1 MLNILI
7 VDDEKD
13 FRVLLKIILKRAGYN
28 IIEACDGID
37 AINVLKKEN
46 IDVVLTDLVMDKC
59 DGITLL
65 KHISENYSGIETI
78 IMTAYGTIENAV
90 EAMKLGAFSYFIKSN
105 NPEEILFN
113 LEKIEKFKKLHIENK
128 YLKDAII
135 SDGVILD
142 SKNKAF
148 IQAVDY
154 AKRAADSNSN
164 ILILGESGVG
174 KEIFAKFIH
183 ANSPRKDNVFLAV
196 NCYSFSDSLIESE
209 LYGHENGSFTGA
221 TGTRIGRFEASDKGT
236 LFLDEVGDLPEST
249 QVKILRNIE
258 NREITRIGSNKTIKT
273 DFRLISA
280 THKDINKAIKE
291 KKFREDLYYRLSTV
305 VIDIPP
311 LRERTE
317 DIPVLIEYFTN
328 SLSISLKKPFNG
340 MDKNLSNFLYSYE
353 YPGNVREMKNIIER
367 LFVLSTDGVLKME
380 DGIKFSYNHSDSK
393 NESLKSIRTKA
404 ERNHI
409 VNILEKFNYD
419 FNKAAEVLEISSRQ
433 LYNKCNE
440 YDIKKDKIPFKSF

>member
-13 FRVLLKIILKRAGYN
+13 FRVLLKIILKRSGYN
-28 IIEACDGID
+28 IIEASDGIE
-37 AINVLKKEN
+37 AIDILKKEA

-65 KHISENYSGIETI
+65 KHISENYSGTETI
-78 IMTAYGTIENAV
+78 IMTAYGSIENAV

-105 NPEEILFN
+105 NPEEIILN
-113 LEKIEKFKKLHIENK
+113 LEKIKKIRKLHVENK

-135 SDGVILD
+135 SDGVILE
-142 SKNKAF
+142 SKNKLF
-148 IQAVDY
+148 MQAVDY

-174 KEIFAKFIH
+174 KEVFAKFIH
-183 ANSPRKDNVFLAV
+183 ANSSRKNNAFLAV

-221 TGTRIGRFEASDKGT
+221 TGTRIGRFEAADKGT

-258 NREITRIGSNKTIKT
+258 NKEITRIGSNKAIKT

-280 THKDINKAIKE
+280 THKDISKAIRE

-305 VIDIPP
+305 IIEIPP
-311 LRERTE
+311 LRKRKE
-317 DIPVLIEYFTN
+317 DIPALIEYFTN
-328 SLSISLKKPFNG
+328 SLSISLKKPFKG
-340 MDKNLSNFLYSYE
+340 MDKKLSDFLISYD
-353 YPGNVREMKNIIER
+353 YPGNVREMKNILER
-367 LFVLSTDGVLKME
+367 LFVLSREGFLIMDDGLSFSSRSYYSE
-380 DGIKFSYNHSDSK
+380 D
-393 NESLKSIRTKA
+393 ESLKSIRTNA
-404 ERNHI
+404 EKGHI
-409 VNILEKFNYD
+409 INTLEKFNYD
-419 FNKAAEVLEISSRQ
+419 FNKTAKALQISSRQ

-440 YDIKKDKIPFKSF
+440 YNIKK